1 MRTNA
6 EQTSSQQTSRGQV
19 LVIIS
24 SEHTLTL
31 QNNKTYPTGY
41 FLNELTV
48 PVRTLMDNGYSIV
61 FANPKGNEP
70 SSDIN
75 SETPYY
81 FGGSET
87 KCQDYKRFR
96 DSLANLKNPIKTLD
110 AVAGGLD
117 RFDAIF
123 FPGGHAPMI
132 DLTSDPG
139 VREILTYFH
148 QNSLPTSLICHGPVS
163 LLGALPNSREVVTA
177 LRSGDVAAA
186 RELAKNWIYADYNM
200 TVYSAAEEQ
209 ETEFS
214 RLGGKVP
221 FYPEVAL
228 NEAGGIMHEAR
239 PWASYALRDRELI
252 TGQNPFSDEAF
263 SKLLLEALEEK
274 RRKKAI

>member
-1 MRTNA
+1 MSTNA
-6 EQTSSQQTSRGQV
+6 EEQASGQKASRGQV

-31 QNNKTYPTGY
+31 QNGKTYPTGY
-41 FLNELTV
+41 FLNELIV
-48 PVRTLMDNGYSIV
+48 PVRTLMDHGYSIV

-81 FGGSET
+81 CGSEA

-96 DSLANLKNPIKTLD
+96 DSLVNLKNPIKTLD

-123 FPGGHAPMI
+123 FPGGHAPML

-163 LLGALPNSREVVTA
+163 LLGALPNSREVVAA
-177 LRSGDVAAA
+177 LGSGDVAAA
-186 RELAKNWIYADYNM
+186 RKLAKNWIYADYNM
-200 TVYSAAEEQ
+200 TVYSTAEEQ
-209 ETEFS
+209 ETEFG
-214 RLGGKVP
+214 RLGGKLP
-221 FYPEVAL
+221 YYPEVAL
-228 NEAGGIMHEAR
+228 NEVGGIMHEAR
-239 PWASYALRDRELI
+239 PWVSYTLRDRELI
-252 TGQNPFSDEAF
+252 TGQNPFSDEAL

-274 RRKKAI
+274 RRKKTV

>member
-1 MRTNA
+1 MSAKEKERDPKAT
-6 EQTSSQQTSRGQV
+6 RGQI

-31 QNNKTYPTGY
+31 QNGKTYATGY
-41 FLNELTV
+41 FLNELAV
-48 PVRTLMDNGYSIV
+48 PARIFMDNGYSLV
-61 FANPKGNEP
+61 FSNPKGNEP

-87 KCQDYKRFR
+87 KCQEYKQFR
-96 DSLANLKNPIKTLD
+96 DSLTNLKNPIKTLD
-110 AVAGGLD
+110 AVAGGLN
-117 RFDAIF
+117 RFDAVF

-132 DLTSDPG
+132 DLTADPG
-139 VREILTYFH
+139 VCEILTYFH
-148 QNSLPTSLICHGPVS
+148 QNSLPTSLICHGPIS
-163 LLGALPNSREVVTA
+163 LLGALPNAREVVAA

-186 RELAKNWIYADYNM
+186 RELAKSWIYADYNM
-200 TVYSAAEEQ
+200 TVYSTAEEQ

-228 NEAGGIMHEAR
+228 NEVGGVMHEAR
-239 PWASYALRDRELI
+239 PWVSYTLRDRELI
-252 TGQNPFSDEAF
+252 TGQNPFSDEAL
-263 SKLLLEALEEK
+263 SKLVLKAIEEK
-274 RRKKAI
+274 RREKAV